1 MNEPQLIREY
11 LARFRTAMI
20 HTTRFSSRAYEE
32 IRHHLIESTAR
43 HRREGLALTDAQR
56 KAIAELGT
64 PEALSEGFLRI
75 GGPLMSFRDS
85 RWLKVLS
92 ALLVLPGALFVIS
105 SLLKYEFGAEELYD
119 GFFASAFDH
128 QSDFVEPILN
138 IIFVMGPVLALV
150 FVALATVR
158 IGGKTE
164 DGSYLATV
172 SIQLTRGSLAV
183 AISAIVVLG
192 AIGAYLLLENL
203 PCLMG
208 GRVTC

>member
-1 MNEPQLIREY
+1 MNEPLLIREY
-11 LARFRTAMI
+11 LARFRSAME

-32 IRHHLIESTAR
+32 IRHHLIESTER
-43 HRREGLALTDAQR
+43 HQGEGVAHVEAQR
-56 KAIAELGT
+56 KAIEELGT

-85 RWLKVLS
+85 RWLKVVS

-138 IIFVMGPVLALV
+138 VIFVIGPVLALV
-150 FVALATVR
+150 FVALAAIRV
-158 IGGKTE
+158 GGRRE
-164 DGSYLATV
+164 DGSYVATV
-172 SIQLTRGSLAV
+172 SIQLTRGTLAV
-183 AISAIVVLG
+183 TISAIVVLG

-203 PCLMG
+203 PCLVG